1 MNNIKTK
8 LQEVYIPFL
17 IVSIGTILFYNVFR
31 WTLDI
36 KFGILPLK
44 ENLLNF
50 WIPSA
55 IPWIPILIWLRR
67 RIRILNIRG
76 KRDNG
81 YFGYQFAM
89 AAAIAV
95 PIIISQ
101 NYIEKSSFD
110 LNEIS
115 SISKVKEL
123 KNEKYFKITSFDI
136 DHNSS
141 LSYVTSRTSGRNNDK
156 LNFYLYLAC
165 PFENTN
171 AIWYGVEYKKNLS
184 NRINEQRKNSEYR
197 NFLNKS
203 EKEFNTYNFQDVK
216 YFERL
221 GYSDDRDGFI
231 EAIKEE
237 NANLKEKEQIIL
249 VPRKDVFKNRLGSSF
264 SWIFGSFGIGALIF
278 LAMVVIPK
286 IDEKELSDFKK
297 NKPLKEDDLKNIV
310 SFLNPM
316 GENKATAI
324 LLLLNIIVFLVM
336 VFDGLNI
343 VSPTPKELL
352 EIGGNRRF
360 EVLNGEYRRLFT
372 AMFIHG
378 GLLHL
383 FMNLIGL
390 ALGSSLLEYILG
402 SAKLI
407 IVYIICG
414 ILASLASIYW
424 HENTVSVGA
433 SGAIFGLY
441 GLVLS
446 FTIFKIYP
454 DYMRKITWMLL
465 GLYAGVSLLFG
476 FLGGIDNAAH
486 FGGLISGFII
496 GGILILINKEELQ
509 KNAKNHT
516 PTISKNEMKK

>member
-8 LQEVYIPFL
+8 FQEVYIPFL
-17 IVSIGTILFYNVFR
+17 IVSIGTILFYNIFR

-36 KFGILPLK
+36 KLGILPLK

-50 WIPSA
+50 WIPFA
-55 IPWIPILIWLRR
+55 LPWIPILIWLRR
-67 RIRILNIRG
+67 RIRILNIKG

-89 AAAIAV
+89 AAAMAV

-110 LNEIS
+110 LNDIS
-115 SISKVKEL
+115 SISEVREL
-123 KNEKYFKITSFDI
+123 KQEKYFRVASFDV
-136 DHNSS
+136 NQKSS
-141 LSYVTSRTSGRNNDK
+141 LPYVTARTSGRNNDN

-165 PFENTN
+165 PFDGANS
-171 AIWYGVEYKKNLS
+171 IWYGVEYKKNLS
-184 NRINEQRKNSEYR
+184 NRISEQRKNSEYR
-197 NFLNKS
+197 TFLNKS
-203 EKEFNTYNFQDVK
+203 EKEFETYNFQDVK

-231 EAIKEE
+231 EAIKER
-237 NANLKEKEQIIL
+237 NTDLNEKEQIIL
-249 VPRKDVFKNRLGSSF
+249 VPKKDVFENRLGNSF
-264 SWIFGSFGIGALIF
+264 PWIFGSFGIGALVL
-278 LAMVVIPK
+278 LAMVLIPK
-286 IDEKELSDFKK
+286 IDEKELKDFRQ
-297 NKPLKEDDLKNIV
+297 NKPLKEDDLKDV
-310 SFLNPM
+310 LSLLNPM
-316 GENKATAI
+316 GENKTTAI
-324 LLLLNIIVFLVM
+324 LLLLNIIVFLIM
-336 VFDGLNI
+336 IFDGLNI

-360 EVLNGEYRRLFT
+360 EVMNGEYWRLFSS
-372 AMFIHG
+372 MFIHG
-378 GLLHL
+378 GILHL

-390 ALGSSLLEYILG
+390 GLGSSLLENVLG
-402 SAKLI
+402 SVKLI
-407 IVYIICG
+407 IIYIICG

-441 GLVLS
+441 GLILA
-446 FTIFKIYP
+446 FTVFKIYP
-454 DYMRKITWMLL
+454 NYMRGMTWMLL

-486 FGGLISGFII
+486 FGGLISGFVI
-496 GGILILINKEELQ
+496 GGILILTNKEQLQ
-509 KNAKNHT
+509 KNA
-516 PTISKNEMKK
+516 S

>member
-8 LQEVYIPFL
+8 LQEVFIPFL
-17 IVSIGTILFYNVFR
+17 IVSIGTILFYNIFR

-36 KFGILPLK
+36 KLGILPLK

-50 WIPSA
+50 WIPFA

-67 RIRILNIRG
+67 RIRILKIKG
-76 KRDNG
+76 KNDNG

-89 AAAIAV
+89 AAAMAV

-101 NYIEKSSFD
+101 NYIEKSSFE
-110 LNEIS
+110 LNEIY

-123 KNEKYFKITSFDI
+123 KSEKYFKIISFDI
-136 DHNSS
+136 DHKSS
-141 LSYVTSRTSGRNNDK
+141 LPYVTARTSGRNNDN

-171 AIWYGVEYKKNLS
+171 TIWYGVEYNKNLS

-197 NFLNKS
+197 IFLNKS
-203 EKEFNTYNFQDVK
+203 EKEFETYNFQDVE

-231 EAIKEE
+231 EAIKEK
-237 NANLKEKEQIIL
+237 NTKLIEKEQIIL
-249 VPRKDVFKNRLGSSF
+249 VPKQDVFENRLGNSF
-264 SWIFGSFGIGALIF
+264 PWIFGSFGIGALAL
-278 LAMVVIPK
+278 LAMVLIPK
-286 IDEKELSDFKK
+286 IDEKELRDFKK
-297 NKPLKEDDLKNIV
+297 NKPLKEDDLKDIIN
-310 SFLNPM
+310 FLNPM

-324 LLLLNIIVFLVM
+324 LLLLNILVFLIM
-336 VFDGLNI
+336 IFDGLNI
-343 VSPTPKELL
+343 ISPTPKELL

-360 EVLNGEYRRLFT
+360 EVMNGEYWRLFT
-372 AMFIHG
+372 SIFIHG

-390 ALGSSLLEYILG
+390 GLGSSLLEKVLG
-402 SAKLI
+402 SVKLLVI
-407 IVYIICG
+407 YITCG
-414 ILASLASIYW
+414 IIASLASIYW

-433 SGAIFGLY
+433 SGAIFGFY
-441 GLVLS
+441 GLILA
-446 FTIFKIYP
+446 FTVFKIYP
-454 DYMRKITWMLL
+454 KYMRGMTWTLL

-486 FGGLISGFII
+486 I
-496 GGILILINKEELQ
+496 GGILSGFMIGGVLIIQNKKQL
-509 KNAKNHT
+509 KLNA
-516 PTISKNEMKK
+516 S